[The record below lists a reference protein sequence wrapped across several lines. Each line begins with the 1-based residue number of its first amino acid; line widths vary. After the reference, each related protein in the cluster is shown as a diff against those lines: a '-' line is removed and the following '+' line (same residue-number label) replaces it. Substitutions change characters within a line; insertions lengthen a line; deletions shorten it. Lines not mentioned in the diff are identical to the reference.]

1 MSSSTSQA
9 ESGDERLAILAS
21 RQHAIAKACRTV
33 AATASV

>member
-21 RQHAIAKACRTV
+21 RPQAIAKAYRTV